1 MINNLI
7 GIMQGRLTAPK
18 GRKKMQF
25 FPSGGGEIPNEFYK
39 AKELN
44 LDYVEWIVTSNINN
58 PLMGD
63 FYSCEGI
70 RYIIKDSKLPINA
83 ICLDYLMDM
92 NLTNDEDLIVAKNSL
107 TWIANV
113 SNRIGCKLLIIPI
126 YEKNMDFPIIK
137 SLISSVIDDYRIKIA
152 FEFLDVNSFTGLN
165 FISDLTYRSRASFRH
180 TFNNFG
186 IGCCFDIGNNCGRDI
201 IKELDNYYIHDMLFH
216 IHIKEKDSN
225 GETVPLGTGVI
236 GRESWKDIFTFLRR
250 VGYLGNFTLQVA
262 RGEEGKEKETIKE
275 QLEFVKGL
283 M

>member
-1 MINNLI
+1 MNNLI
-7 GIMQGRLTAPK
+7 GIMQGRLTAPQ
-18 GRKKMQF
+18 GRKSIQF
-25 FPSGGGEIPNEFYK
+25 FPTEEGELSNEFYI
-39 AKELN
+39 AKF
-44 LDYVEWIVTSNINN
+44 LDINYIEWVALSNVNS
-58 PLMGD
+58 PLLGD

-70 RYIIKDSKLPINA
+70 KNLIEDSKVTINA

-92 NLTNDEDLIVAKNSL
+92 DLIRDMDLIFAKKTL

-216 IHIKEKDSN
+216 IHIKEKDTN
-225 GETVPLGTGVI
+225 GETVSLGTGVI
-236 GRESWKDIFTFLRR
+236 GREGWKEIFTFLRR
-250 VGYLGNFTLQVA
+250 VDYLGNFTLQVA
-262 RGEEGKEKETIKE
+262 LGKEGKEEETVKE
-275 QLEFVKGL
+275 QLEFVKRL
-283 M
+283 I